1 MERNCPLFLVS
12 VVHSATRVCSV
23 SSNPCTKY
31 PFSGP
36 GGQNSN
42 PRVKNDVVVPRPVN
56 EIDDEVF
63 LPPTSGENF
72 GR

>member
-1 MERNCPLFLVS
+1 MERNCPLSLVS

-23 SSNPCTKY
+23 RSNPCTKY
-31 PFSGP
+31 PLLGL
-36 GGQNSN
+36 GEQNSN
-42 PRVKNDVVVPRPVN
+42 PKIKNDVVVPCQAN
-56 EIDDEVF
+56 EMDDEVI

>member
-1 MERNCPLFLVS
+1 MERNCPLSLVS

-31 PFSGP
+31 PFLGL
-36 GGQNSN
+36 GERNSN
-42 PRVKNDVVVPRPVN
+42 PKVKNDVVVPRQAN
-56 EIDDEVF
+56 KMDDEVF